1 MNIFRKLILAF
12 KLVQVDDN
20 CGGLQASGLLIV
32 LHLLYLIHMSIN
44 ISFNWLQN
52 LLYFLPENPNIFYF
66 LEFFKSYIFVEVDF
80 DHWVYPQLSPSL
92 SSLHS
97 ILPRKLAIQKQVG
110 TGCLKKTSHLEFL
123 HFTTTIKMIECW
135 DIFHLKG
142 GIHSSVLSTKTFL
155 SNIRKLRYKQI
166 KLGYQISKIIDIRP
180 S

>member
-1 MNIFRKLILAF
+1 MLNQTNFSCFLFFWWRCLNMISLPYLNIFRKSILAF
-12 KLVQVDDN
+12 KLVITAVD
-20 CGGLQASGLLIV
+20 LRLKGLLIV
-32 LHLLYLIHMSIN
+32 LHLLYLNHISSN

-110 TGCLKKTSHLEFL
+110 TGCLKKTSHLAF
-123 HFTTTIKMIECW
+123 F
-135 DIFHLKG
+135 
-142 GIHSSVLSTKTFL
+142 
-155 SNIRKLRYKQI
+155 
-166 KLGYQISKIIDIRP
+166 
-180 S
+180 